1 MCTALPTEESLM
13 AEVTEIKIPHSGS
26 VENVEINDWL
36 IEVGAVVDEGQ
47 PIADVSTDKADTELE
62 APAAGRVVKFLVD
75 AGTEVKVGTAV
86 ALLVDAG
93 ATDDEI
99 ADAVAAYVPS
109 ADE

>member
-1 MCTALPTEESLM
+1 M

-36 IEVGAVVDEGQ
+36 IALGDVVEDGQ

-75 AGTEVKVGTAV
+75 VGAEVKVGTAV

-93 ATDDEI
+93 TSE
-99 ADAVAAYVPS
+99 ADAEVAVAAYIPS
-109 ADE
+109 AGE